1 MTIALPTLHVP
12 QVTTDWNAG
21 ADPFHWDWAQAAP
34 LPPLL
39 LADGSGPAQQQT
51 VTRICYNRQML
62 FVRFDCADTDI
73 WGTYTQRDDAI
84 YDEEVVEI
92 FIAPGDATPVDYYEF
107 EVSPNGV
114 LLEVFAH
121 NPTGDRA
128 QMQLDFTW
136 DCAGLQWVAQ
146 RDDAQNQWRVIYA
159 LPWASIGA
167 PADLPTIWRA
177 NFYRIDRPRNGEP
190 EFSCW
195 SPTMIDPADFH
206 RPGYFGYL
214 RLA

>member
-214 RLA
+214 RIA